1 MWQHNRYHSYR
12 RCNFIDKHRQEKA
25 RKEIKPPDQISAPQ
39 LSVIVNCISRKKENT
54 GLWHAFIWRNLD
66 IVSPQRYN
74 VQERRIPP
82 IWLFTT
88 VRIISSF
95 SHIRFLGAE
104 PAIAE
109 TYYEK
114 KSMRDR
120 EARRAYRQTK
130 RTADAINE
138 LYILDIMREGI
149 KNGDPRLR

>member
-1 MWQHNRYHSYR
+1 MKAIRLRTEYLKNPIGIDLQQPRLMWNAEGGTRQTAYEIVTEKWKSGKVESASMRASY
-12 RCNFIDKHRQEKA
+12 
-25 RKEIKPPDQISAPQ
+25 P
-39 LSVIVNCISRKKENT
+39 IVLKSRE
-54 GLWHAFIWRNLD
+54 
-66 IVSPQRYN
+66 
-74 VQERRIPP
+74 
-82 IWLFTT
+82 
-88 VRIISSF
+88 SF

-120 EARRAYRQTK
+120 KARRAYRQTK
-130 RTADAINE
+130 RAADAINE